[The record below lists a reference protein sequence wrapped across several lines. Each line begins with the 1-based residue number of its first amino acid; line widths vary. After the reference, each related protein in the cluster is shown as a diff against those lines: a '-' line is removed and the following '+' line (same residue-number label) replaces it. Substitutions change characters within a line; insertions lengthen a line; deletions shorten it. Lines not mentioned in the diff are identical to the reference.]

1 MKTLR
6 SKIKGTLER
15 ISGDRVWLEH
25 ASDLNEVHALIRSL
39 APKPIEQNL
48 IRVGSDGDGGYLL
61 PDDLNEINFL
71 VSPGVSTEIGF
82 DLEMAS
88 RGINVLMADAS
99 VSGPPV
105 AHERFNFVKKFI
117 DVFED
122 DGNTRLD
129 SLIKS
134 RTTTE
139 KTDNILQM
147 DIEGAEYRTLL
158 DLSEET
164 LKTFRI
170 MVIEFHYLDKI
181 FAAFPFEIIQA
192 TFQKLLRHHHVVHI
206 HPNNVLPVKRRK
218 NIEVPPIMEF
228 TFYRKDRATLKQG
241 GKSAF
246 PHTLDRKNIEKHA
259 DVILPKC
266 WQ

>member
-6 SKIKGTLER
+6 SKIKNTLEN
-15 ISGDRVWLEH
+15 IAGDLVWLEH

-39 APKPIEQNL
+39 APKPIEQRL
-48 IRVGSDGDGGYLL
+48 IRIGADGDGGYLL
-61 PDDLNEINFL
+61 PDDLNDINF
-71 VSPGVSTEIGF
+71 VISPGVSTEIGF
-82 DLEMAS
+82 DLEVAS

-122 DGNTRLD
+122 VENTRLD

-134 RTTTE
+134 TTITQ
-139 KTDNILQM
+139 KKDNILQM

-158 DLSEET
+158 DLSEEA
-164 LKTFRI
+164 LKAFRI
-170 MVIEFHYLDKI
+170 MVIEFHHLDKI
-181 FAAFPFEIIQA
+181 LAKFPFEIIQA

-228 TFYRKDRATLKQG
+228 TFYRKDRAILKHG
-241 GKSAF
+241 GKCAF
-246 PHTLDRKNIEKHA
+246 PNALDRKNVDKNA